1 MNSRPRYAACL
12 SVAACLLVSCALLAE
27 THVIM
32 VGDDYFS
39 PKEITIAPG
48 DTVRWETIASNL
60 ARHNVDSDNALW
72 DEEPVRPH
80 PWSLEHTFA
89 KEGEFGFH
97 CDSHIIFGMVGT
109 VTVGDIGGGE
119 EPGIDINAGQNGN
132 WWSGLIRNGEG
143 AQVEIAKAA
152 GGGLVLVITVY
163 SYDPFGNQIFL
174 IAVGTPDGDTA
185 EIDVYITEGPMWGD
199 DFDPNDTNETQWG
212 TGVFKS
218 NTCDSVE
225 LTLTPN
231 AEYQAE
237 GYTEIT
243 LDLERLLPPPIIDCP
258 IE

>member
-1 MNSRPRYAACL
+1 MNSRPYFAGCL
-12 SVAACLLVSCALLAE
+12 SAAACLLVSPALFAE
-27 THVIM
+27 THVVS
-32 VGDDYFS
+32 VGDNFFS

-48 DTVRWETIASNL
+48 DTIRWESSAAS
-60 ARHNVDSDNALW
+60 AGGHNVDSDTGLW
-72 DEEPVRPH
+72 DAPPVRTH
-80 PWSLEHTFA
+80 PWSFEHTFA
-89 KEGEFGFH
+89 NEGEFGYH
-97 CDSHIIFGMVGT
+97 CDPHVGFGMRGT

-143 AQVEIAKAA
+143 AQVEISDA
-152 GGGLVLVITVY
+152 GGGDLVVVITIY
-163 SYDPFGNQIFL
+163 SYDTDGNQIFL

-185 EIDVYITEGPMWGD
+185 EIDVYITDGAMWGD
-199 DFDPNDTNETQWG
+199 DFDPNDVQETQWG

-231 AEYQAE
+231 AEYQAQ

-243 LDLERLLPPPIIDCP
+243 LDLVRLTSPVIACP
-258 IE
+258 FE